1 MYFNVQK
8 KDDTTHVVSG
18 KEVTKETYLKL
29 SKDASEYNHEQFFES
44 LKNDFDFDYKK
55 LKDFIDKLALS
66 TQIVIKESKMLYLHG
81 YLLYVALDEYL
92 KNNPAVDFVNI
103 VETGTARGFSSMCMA
118 KALHDRKRDGKIYT
132 VDLLP
137 NNQQFY
143 WNCVEDFTGPKT
155 RPELLKKWDYL
166 LEYVEFVQGDSKK
179 ILDDL
184 HEKYFVPRVHFS
196 FLDAQHTYSYL
207 KHEMDWVRDRQE
219 KGDVIICDDYT
230 TYHSGRQ
237 QYPGIIRAVDEFVE
251 ENTYDQKIYIG
262 DDGDKERGYVHLVKN
277 D

>member
-1 MYFNVQK
+1 MFFNVQK
-8 KDDTTHVVSG
+8 KDDMIHIVSG

-29 SKDASEYNHEQFFES
+29 SNDASEYNHDIFFDN

-55 LKDFIDKLALS
+55 LKSFVDKLALS

-92 KNNPAVDFVNI
+92 KKNPAVDFVNI
-103 VETGTARGFSSMCMA
+103 VETGTARGFSAMCMA

-132 VDLLP
+132 IDVLP
-137 NNQQFY
+137 NDQKMY
-143 WNCVEDFTGPKT
+143 WNCVEDFTGLKT
-155 RPELLKKWDYL
+155 RPELLSKWDYL
-166 LEYVEFVQGDSKK
+166 LDYIEFVQGDSKK
-179 ILDDL
+179 ILDEL
-184 HEKYFVPRVHFS
+184 HEKYFVPRVHFA

-207 KHEMDWVRDRQE
+207 KHEMEWSRDRQE
-219 KGDVIICDDYT
+219 KGDVIVCDDYT

-251 ENTYDQKIYIG
+251 ENKYLQKIYIG
-262 DDGDKERGYVHLVKN
+262 DDGDKERGYVHLIKS